1 MLLLWDDVVNV
12 IKLMLDKGIEKKG
25 TNISFSW
32 TIPAAANLGC
42 FEIYHRNSSTV
53 FSGFNDNTP
62 SSFEFFLS
70 KSMERG
76 EMEELQPCI
85 LP

>member
-12 IKLMLDKGIEKKG
+12 RKLMLDKGIEEKG

-32 TIPAAANLGC
+32 TIAVAANLIC

-53 FSGFNDNTP
+53 FSSFNDNTP
-62 SSFEFFLS
+62 SSFEFCLS
-70 KSMERG
+70 KTMERRD
-76 EMEELQPCI
+76 MEELQPCI

>member
-12 IKLMLDKGIEKKG
+12 RKLMLDKGIEKKG
-25 TNISFSW
+25 TKISFSR
-32 TIPAAANLGC
+32 TIPVAANLGC
-42 FEIYHRNSSTV
+42 FEIYHVNSLTF
-53 FSGFNDNTP
+53 FSSFNDNTP

-70 KSMERG
+70 KTMEMRD
-76 EMEELQPCI
+76 MEELQPCI

>member
-12 IKLMLDKGIEKKG
+12 RKLMLDKGIEKKG

-32 TIPAAANLGC
+32 TIAAAANLGC

-53 FSGFNDNTP
+53 FSSFNDNTP
-62 SSFEFFLS
+62 SSFEFFFS
-70 KSMERG
+70 KTMERRD
-76 EMEELQPCI
+76 MDELQPCI
-85 LP
+85 SP